1 MLLVNVSMTA
11 PFEFWLGSKLV
22 HEMGSFVKGLKNL
35 TTQIGTQTFV
45 EVVVVEVMQ
54 VNEVAKLF

>member
-1 MLLVNVSMTA
+1 
-11 PFEFWLGSKLV
+11 
-22 HEMGSFVKGLKNL
+22 MGSFVKGLKNL